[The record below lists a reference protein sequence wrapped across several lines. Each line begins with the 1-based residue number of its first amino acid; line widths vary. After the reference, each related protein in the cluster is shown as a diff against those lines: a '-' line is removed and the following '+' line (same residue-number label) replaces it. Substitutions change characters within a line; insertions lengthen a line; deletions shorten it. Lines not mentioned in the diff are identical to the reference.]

1 MPPSVKQSGFR
12 AEAKAKEK
20 GHLGKEAEKYNSL
33 SLFCFLFFFYVG
45 NHENVLKLAFV
56 LFDFNTKLP

>member
-20 GHLGKEAEKYNSL
+20 GHLGKEAEIYNSL
-33 SLFCFLFFFYVG
+33 SLCFFFNVG
-45 NHENVLKLAFV
+45 NHKNVLKLAFV